1 MGFHAQIGRLLLIL
15 SGAPRMTMRR
25 RDLVIPAA
33 TIQKA
38 ADHSGTF
45 LPLWS
50 VICRI
55 SDTHLFIITVEIKGA
70 GWICPP
76 WQFSLR
82 EVCLICRDAV

>member
-1 MGFHAQIGRLLLIL
+1 
-15 SGAPRMTMRR
+15 MTMHRL
-25 RDLVIPAA
+25 DLVIPPA

-50 VICRI
+50 VIYRI
-55 SDTHLFIITVEIKGA
+55 SDAHLFIMTVEIKGA

-76 WQFSLR
+76 
-82 EVCLICRDAV
+82 